1 MAEIPYFVRYKDAT
15 TIADTDSLYFDV
27 VGTDVP
33 NKVTYSDVVAVL
45 ALRTFVQVSA
55 TYTVLITD
63 YTVECTANSFTV
75 TLPTAVGIE
84 GKVFNIANSGAGI
97 ITLEGDGS
105 ETIQGDLNQ
114 TIYKDES
121 FQVQS
126 NGTNYIII

>member
-1 MAEIPYFVRYKDAT
+1 MGTKNFINPLAFTDELTTLDSGDLILVRDISKQKKD
-15 TIADTDSLYFDV
+15 
-27 VGTDVP
+27 
-33 NKVTYSDVVAVL
+33 TYINSANL
-45 ALRTFVQVSA
+45 TAYLELRTFVQVSA

-97 ITLEGDGS
+97 ITLVGDGLS
-105 ETIQGDLNQ
+105 EV
-114 TIYKDES
+114 IYTDES